1 MGAAGR
7 HFVGAACVSGV
18 QVALMSSVVAL
29 WRYTA
34 ERWSEAVYLCYFLAF
49 LVIIPLFAFSLGRRV
64 AMRPR
69 PLALWRAWP
78 ISVGNAI
85 AVFGAHGFED
95 AGVGVAAML
104 VGYASLSLIAGWAAL
119 QPVGLE

>member
-7 HFVGAACVSGV
+7 HLLGAACISAV
-18 QVALMSSVVAL
+18 QVALMSSVVVL

-34 ERWSEAVYLCYFLAF
+34 DRWSEAVYLCYFLSF
-49 LVIIPLFAFSLGRRV
+49 LVIIPLLSFSLGRRV
-64 AMRPR
+64 ALRPHL
-69 PLALWRAWP
+69 LALWRAWP

-95 AGVGVAAML
+95 AGVGVVAML
-104 VGYASLSLIAGWAAL
+104 VGFASLSLLTGWAAL
-119 QPVGLE
+119 QPVRFE